1 MKKIFVLFFNLL
13 IISSLTSVAQV
24 KSGPMVGYSDYK
36 EVLVWVQTEK
46 EASVKIVYWDKT
58 NPSKKLST
66 DEIKTIKHDG
76 FIAHCIADQVE
87 HGKKYN
93 YEVWVDKK
101 KVNFDFPLEFQSQ
114 TLWQYRTDPPN
125 FKFAA
130 GSCAYINEPDVD
142 RPGTPYGSD
151 YEIFK
156 AIYDK
161 KPDFMIWGGDN
172 NYYREVDWNTR
183 TGVIHRNS
191 ELKRLPEARALFA
204 NTHHYAVY
212 DDHDY
217 GPNDSDRSFWGKNMT
232 LEVFKLFWP
241 NPNFAFKDEGVTG
254 TFFWNDCQFFLMDDR
269 WWRTPNNRLSTG
281 DRDYY
286 GQKQLNWLIDAL
298 KSSQAPFKFV
308 ITGGQVINPAAVYEN
323 MATYPEERKQLL
335 DMITKEKIPGVFFIS
350 GDRHHTNLQKLEREG
365 TYPLYDVT
373 LSPLTSGAGAPVKE
387 EVNSPIVEGTR
398 VDKTHNFGLFEVT
411 GKRTDRV
418 LKLSVFD
425 KDGKEMWNKEFK
437 AKDLR

>member
-1 MKKIFVLFFNLL
+1 MKIKSLLLINLL
-13 IISSLTSVAQV
+13 IISWFSTISQV

-46 EASVKIVYWDKT
+46 AATVKLVYWDKA
-58 NPSKKLST
+58 NPTKKLST
-66 DEIKTIKHDG
+66 DEYQTIKYNG
-76 FIAHCIADQVE
+76 YIAHCIADQVE
-87 HGKKYN
+87 QGKRYN
-93 YEVWVDKK
+93 YEVYVDKK
-101 KVNFDFPLEFQSQ
+101 KVSFNFPLEFQSQ
-114 TLWQYRTDPPN
+114 VLWQYRTDPPD
-125 FKFAA
+125 FKFAI
-130 GSCAYINEPDVD
+130 GSCAYVNEPEVD

-161 KPDFMIWGGDN
+161 KPDLMIWGGDN

-183 TGVIHRNS
+183 TGVIHRNT
-191 ELKRLPEARALFA
+191 ELKKLPEARPLFA
-204 NTHHYAVY
+204 NTHHYAIY

-241 NPNFAFKDEGVTG
+241 NPNFTFKDEGVTG
-254 TFFWNDCQFFLMDDR
+254 TFFWNDCQFFMMDDR
-269 WWRTPNNRLSTG
+269 WWRTPNDRHATG

-298 KSSQAPFKFV
+298 KTSQAPFKFV
-308 ITGGQVINPAAVYEN
+308 ISGGQVINTAAVFEN

-335 DMITKEKIPGVFFIS
+335 DAIEKEKIKGVFFIS

-365 TYPLYDVT
+365 NYPLYDLTV
-373 LSPLTSGAGAPVKE
+373 SPLTSGAGSPVKE
-387 EVNSPIVEGTR
+387 EKDSPYVEGTQ
-398 VDKTHNFGLFEVT
+398 VNKIHNFGILEIS

-418 LKLSVFD
+418 LKINVYD
-425 KDGKEMWNKEFK
+425 KDGKELWIKEIK